1 MPQLKTLNVSANH
14 LTFVPPETLGR
25 DYHFTY
31 CFPTYFLLSTY
42 FRILKV
48 HFGAKFLE
56 KVNFSLVLSLL
67 ANLSDVRNL
76 DLSHNE
82 LSTPPSHA
90 WHSMHHLRT
99 LSLAGNPITQVMNDS
114 FLGLD
119 KLEFL
124 DISDIR
130 ATEYQVMNY
139 AGLSRSSMMLD
150 ALKLFRQFQHWNRER
165 VKMSHDFFPLLVRD
179 RG

>member
-1 MPQLKTLNVSANH
+1 
-14 LTFVPPETLGR
+14 
-25 DYHFTY
+25 
-31 CFPTYFLLSTY
+31 
-42 FRILKV
+42 
-48 HFGAKFLE
+48 
-56 KVNFSLVLSLL
+56 
-67 ANLSDVRNL
+67 
-76 DLSHNE
+76 
-82 LSTPPSHA
+82 
-90 WHSMHHLRT
+90 MHHLRT

-139 AGLSRSSMMLD
+139 AGLSRSSMMLE

-165 VKMSHDFFPLLVRD
+165 VKMSHAFPPFGFGIGD
-179 RG
+179 DEN